1 MEIVHHKNV
10 FISSETDRTGDGES
24 VHVLFP
30 PDAFSTH
37 DKDELMR
44 LTLNSFTMRRNFY
57 AINEHNNVFY
67 SGAAVGTKTNT
78 YTIPSGDYT
87 ATELAIEISNATI
100 ATSCTFDSK
109 SRKFTITKTLT
120 SNHFFWSDSDL
131 DTHEILGGTPD
142 KLFDDSG
149 SGTHISKFPIQLDS
163 ISDVYIRSSLQSSNF
178 MTNKGNNHLG
188 NCNIFARIPL
198 YRAGS
203 TLADTNVVKF
213 EDSNDLYSIY
223 IPNHQLNNVRFFITD
238 DKERPLPV
246 TRAQK
251 LAHNLN
257 FKMTFKFEILR
268 PSQHAIAPPPPLPY
282 IQNERQLVELRNDR
296 F

>member
-1 MEIVHHKNV
+1 MEVIHHKNV
-10 FISSETDRTGDGES
+10 FINSETDLDGDGES

-30 PDAFSTH
+30 PDAFSTN
-37 DKDELMR
+37 DKDEVMR

-67 SGAAVGTKTNT
+67 DGSYVGHKANKHTLT
-78 YTIPSGDYT
+78 PGDYT
-87 ATELAIEISNATI
+87 ATELAIEISNATV
-100 ATSCTFDSK
+100 ATSCTFNDNK
-109 SRKFTITKTLT
+109 RKFTITKTLT
-120 SNHFFWSDSDL
+120 ASHFFWSDPTL

-188 NCNIFARIPL
+188 NSNIFARIPL
-198 YRAGS
+198 YKDGS
-203 TLADTNVVKF
+203 ALADTKVVKF

-246 TRAQK
+246 TSAQK
-251 LAHNLN
+251 VAHNLN

-268 PSQHAIAPPPPLPY
+268 KRVIAPPPPLPY
-282 IQNERQLVELRNDR
+282 IQNERQLVDLRNDR

>member
-1 MEIVHHKNV
+1 MEVIHHKNV
-10 FISSETDRTGDGES
+10 FINSETDLDGDGES

-57 AINEHNNVFY
+57 AINSHNNVFY

-78 YTIPSGDYT
+78 YTLTPGDYT
-87 ATELAIEISNATI
+87 AAELATEIGNKVSG
-100 ATSCTFDSK
+100 SCVFNSK
-109 SRKFTITKTLT
+109 TRKFTITKTLT
-120 SNHFFWSDSDL
+120 ANHFFWSDPDL

-142 KLFDDSG
+142 RLFDSNSG
-149 SGTHISKFPIQLDS
+149 SHVSKFPIQLDS

-178 MTNKGNNHLG
+178 MTHKLNNHLG
-188 NCNIFARIPL
+188 NSNIFARIPL
-198 YRAGS
+198 YNDNS
-203 TLADTNVVKF
+203 TLADTKVVKF

-246 TRAQK
+246 TSAQK

-268 PSQHAIAPPPPLPY
+268 KRVIAPPPPLPY
-282 IQNERQLVELRNDR
+282 VQNERQLVDLRNDR